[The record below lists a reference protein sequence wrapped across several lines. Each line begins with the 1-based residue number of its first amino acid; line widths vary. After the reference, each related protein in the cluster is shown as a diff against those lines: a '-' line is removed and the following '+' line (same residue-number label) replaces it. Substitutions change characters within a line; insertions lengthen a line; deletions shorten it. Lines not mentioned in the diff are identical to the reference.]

1 MDYKKPVYKWFVIY
15 TKTNREKRIYENLR
29 NENIECFL
37 PLKRTLRQ
45 WSDRKKWIE
54 EPLFKCYIFVKVS
67 NKEFFNVLCIPG
79 VIYYVS
85 FGGKA
90 HPVPEQQIMN
100 IERFVRQ
107 EEKGIILTRERIN
120 KGAKAEIL
128 AGPLKGVRGE
138 IVQIHGQSR
147 ILIRIESLGYCLHAN
162 VSQDEIKLLTS
173 ELCYVG

>member
-1 MDYKKPVYKWFVIY
+1 VIY

-37 PLKRTLRQ
+37 PLKKTLRQ

-54 EPLFKCYIFVKVS
+54 EPLFRCYIFVKVS
-67 NKEFFNVLCIPG
+67 NKEFFNVLTVPG

-90 HPVPEQQIMN
+90 HSIPERQIIY
-100 IERFVRQ
+100 IERFVCQQ
-107 EEKGIILTRERIN
+107 EKDIILTRERIN
-120 KGAKAEIL
+120 KGSQAEII

-138 IVQIHGQSR
+138 IVQTNSQSR
-147 ILIRIESLGYCLHAN
+147 ILIRIESLGYCLQAN
-162 VSQDEIKLLTS
+162 VSQEEVKILTPEFS
-173 ELCYVG
+173 SVG